1 MLIYKKQTSLL
12 LPKDNCE
19 KLLIYSFGKK
29 SKVEKSEDIEMIR
42 FLELNVPIKMIKLSK
57 GSIAVDV
64 ISDIKKVEK
73 SLKKNERKN

>member
-1 MLIYKKQTSLL
+1 MF
-12 LPKDNCE
+12 
-19 KLLIYSFGKK
+19 YSFGKK